1 MSFDLTSPA
10 AREAALMTLQTKITE
25 LSAAPA
31 PLQAPLGP
39 DPRVIRTE
47 NGLSVLHELTQQG
60 MMLVRSLVRQTTP
73 VMDDLKW
80 PAPRIEFAYD
90 FDAVGGYA
98 QLARSLSQTIL
109 LRLRLENEISV
120 LIADN
125 TPSRPL
131 PEFPPPPVGHLPQPE
146 KDLAAF
152 RETVRQNVLEA
163 IKPGYAEDRNEE
175 DAESMRACLHENLAE
190 GRRFDAY
197 LSLTLN
203 EAITAICKDLRFRP
217 DWDRWDGETWK
228 PPRGPPAPL
237 SPGDQFI
244 EDQLV
249 AAGLPPKQLPYSYE
263 R

>member
-1 MSFDLTSPA
+1 M
-10 AREAALMTLQTKITE
+10 
-25 LSAAPA
+25 
-31 PLQAPLGP
+31 GP
-39 DPRVIRTE
+39 GPRILRTE
-47 NGLSVLHELTQQG
+47 NDLSVLQELRDQG

-90 FDAVGGYA
+90 FDAVGGYT
-98 QLARSLSQTIL
+98 QLARSLSQTVL
-109 LRLRLENEISV
+109 LRMRIENEITA

-125 TPSRPL
+125 VPSRPL
-131 PEFPPPPVGHLPQPE
+131 PDVPPPPVGHLPRPE

-152 RETVRQNVLEA
+152 RETVRMNVLEA
-163 IKPGYAEDRNEE
+163 IKPGYEEDRDEE
-175 DAESMRACLHENLAE
+175 DAERMRTCLHENLAE

-197 LSLTLN
+197 LSLNLN
-203 EAITAICKDLRFRP
+203 EAITAICKDLGFRP
-217 DWDRWDGETWK
+217 DWDRWNGETWK

-249 AAGLPPKQLPYSYE
+249 AAGLPPKKLPYSYE
-263 R
+263 G

>member
-1 MSFDLTSPA
+1 MGSHLTLKEDGGPNVMIHHTHIA
-10 AREAALMTLQTKITE
+10 
-25 LSAAPA
+25 AAPA
-31 PLQAPLGP
+31 IDAPTGP
-39 DPRVIRTE
+39 GPRVVRTE
-47 NGLSVLHELTQQG
+47 DGLSVLHELTQQG

-73 VMDDLKW
+73 VMDDLQW

-90 FDAVGGYA
+90 FDAIGGYT

-131 PEFPPPPVGHLPQPE
+131 PEFPPPPVGHLPRPE

-152 RETVRQNVLEA
+152 RETVRMNVLEA
-163 IKPGYAEDRNEE
+163 IKPGFEEDRDEE
-175 DAESMRACLHENLAE
+175 AADRMRTCLHENLGP

-197 LSLTLN
+197 LSLSLD
-203 EAITAICKDLRFRP
+203 EAITAICKDLGFKP
-217 DWDRWDGETWK
+217 DWNRWNGETWK

-249 AAGLPPKQLPYSYE
+249 AAGIPPKKLPYSYE
-263 R
+263 A

>member
-1 MSFDLTSPA
+1 MSFDLT
-10 AREAALMTLQTKITE
+10 
-25 LSAAPA
+25 LSAAGGADLTPLHTHIPA
-31 PLQAPLGP
+31 PSAGDALMSPGP
-39 DPRVIRTE
+39 RIVRTE
-47 NGLSVLHELTQQG
+47 KDLSVLHELRDQG

-90 FDAVGGYA
+90 FDAVGGYT

-131 PEFPPPPVGHLPQPE
+131 PEFPPPPVGHLPRPE
-146 KDLAAF
+146 KDLTAF
-152 RETVRQNVLEA
+152 REEVRMNVLEA
-163 IKPGYAEDRNEE
+163 IKPGYEEDRTEE
-175 DAESMRACLHENLAE
+175 DAERLRARLQENLAE
-190 GRRFDAY
+190 GRRFDTY
-197 LSLTLN
+197 LSLSLDD
-203 EAITAICKDLRFRP
+203 AVTAICKDLGFRP
-217 DWDRWDGETWK
+217 DWDRWTSEGWK
-228 PPRGPPAPL
+228 PPRGAPRPL

-249 AAGLPPKQLPYSYE
+249 SAGIPPKKPPYSYE
-263 R
+263 G